1 MDQRHQEYIDYYRV
15 RVKKYENNPIYENSL
30 KAEQNMLR
38 IISGV
43 PTLEEFKTA
52 VEKDKPH
59 IQCAIALV
67 KDQELARQKHFTE
80 LNEPVRRLSADKILS
95 VADSFTSDTELVQ
108 TVGNINN
115 EVNVKISVDLLVEQ
129 FMSDITS
136 LENIE
141 VWETGDIPD
150 EWHREVKQEWPDE
163 RRAEY
168 RKLWKEITLP
178 NARKWDPNWDLNYDL
193 LWEERHRRKLSYMS
207 DETLKKR
214 IEQHKR
220 YRGIL

>member
-15 RVKKYENNPIYENSL
+15 RVKKYENNPIYTNSL
-30 KAEQNMLR
+30 KAEQEMLR
-38 IISGV
+38 LISEV
-43 PTLEEFKTA
+43 PSLEDFKTA

-59 IQCAIALV
+59 IRCAIALV
-67 KDQELARQKHFTE
+67 KDQEQARQKHFTE
-80 LNEPVRRLSADKILS
+80 INEPVRRLSADRILAVVDTMS
-95 VADSFTSDTELVQ
+95 SDTELVQ

-115 EVNVKISVDLLVEQ
+115 EVNVRISIDLLVEQ
-129 FMSDITS
+129 FISDLTA
-136 LENIE
+136 LETIE
-141 VWETGDIPD
+141 VWETADVPS

-168 RKLWKEITLP
+168 RKLWNETILP
-178 NARKWDPNWDLNYDL
+178 NARQWNPNWDLNYDL
-193 LWEERHRRKLSYMS
+193 LWEARHRRKLAYMS

-220 YRGIL
+220 YRGIR